1 MFKGATL
8 LRIPRQFVDE
18 MIAHAQEENPNEC
31 CGLLASSGEQV
42 MKHYRITNT
51 EKSPFRYRMDPR
63 DLLSA
68 TREIEDN
75 GWLLRVIY
83 HSHTH
88 SEAYP
93 SQTDVRLAIWQDT
106 EQAIWPET
114 YYILISLMNE
124 SAPDVRA
131 FQVQDGGAIT
141 EEELLII

>member
-1 MFKGATL
+1 
-8 LRIPRQFVDE
+8 
-18 MIAHAQEENPNEC
+18 MITHAQEENPNEC
-31 CGLLASSGEQV
+31 CGLLASSSEQV

-63 DLLSA
+63 DLLNA

-75 GWLLRVIY
+75 GWLLSVIY

-93 SQTDVRLAIWQDT
+93 SQTDIRLGIWQDT
-106 EQAIWPET
+106 QQAIWPEAH
-114 YYILISLMNE
+114 YILVSLMDE
-124 SAPDVRA
+124 SAPSVRA
-131 FQVQDGGAIT
+131 FLIEDGGAIA